1 MIISRGGGRRGGRF
15 LIYYYIMCFYFEA
28 MANAKVRLLVQGLF
42 GLFASKGWAQGF
54 IVRLL
59 PRLWFVFLSYSFLF
73 VF

>member
-1 MIISRGGGRRGGRF
+1 
-15 LIYYYIMCFYFEA
+15 